1 MRTGL
6 AAIVVVLLNAVAAAE
21 VHTNNTAGISIDIPS
36 VWKIDAKGE
45 VMIGESA
52 DKTVGL
58 MFWVVDQAD
67 AKQALKL
74 LDKQLEKVVV
84 KPSWQKPKDL
94 TINNLKGMSVD
105 GKGTVEGKKADLMV
119 ALLGP
124 TPTNKGIIVFA
135 AVEHAKAEPHKV
147 ELMNIFASLK
157 PVK

>member
-1 MRTGL
+1 MRLGLSAIIVCLTGI
-6 AAIVVVLLNAVAAAE
+6 ANAE

-36 VWKIDAKGE
+36 VWKLEAKGE
-45 VMIGESA
+45 VMTGQSA
-52 DKTVGL
+52 DDTVGL

-67 AKQALKL
+67 AKESLKL
-74 LDKQLEKVVV
+74 LDKQIEKVVT
-84 KPSWQKPKDL
+84 KASWQKPVERAV
-94 TINNLKGMSVD
+94 NGLKGFSVD
-105 GKGTVEGKKADLMV
+105 GKGVVAGKKADLMV

-157 PVK
+157 PSK